1 MEVKTRTIDVYLT
14 LHGQFKRYQTTNVIS
29 LEMPLG
35 TTVEQVR
42 SALGDYLLQNCKTDN
57 GLDVQSLVANSHF
70 AERGD
75 LVADSYVLEK
85 STQLGVIPPL

>member
-1 MEVKTRTIDVYLT
+1 MEVKTTTIDVYLT
-14 LHGQFKRYQTTNVIS
+14 LHGQFKRYQTNAVIQ
-29 LEMPLG
+29 LTMPEG

-42 SALGDYLLQNCKTDN
+42 GALGDYLLNNCKTDN

-75 LVADSYVLEK
+75 LVADTYKLEK
-85 STQLGVIPPL
+85 TTQLGVIPPL